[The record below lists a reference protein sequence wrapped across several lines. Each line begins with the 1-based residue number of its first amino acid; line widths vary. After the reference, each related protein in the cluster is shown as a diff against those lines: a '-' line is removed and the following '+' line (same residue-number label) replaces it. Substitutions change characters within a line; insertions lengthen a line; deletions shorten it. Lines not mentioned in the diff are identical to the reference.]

1 MILCKWSFEFSIQ
14 LCHWHS
20 HTIQSLSQ
28 KVLQTMKCTHRWR
41 DQTCCAISHWQKL
54 GTPLLTQTP
63 QCDSSSGGVNTMSHP
78 VRTTVSNFPSTS
90 ELQIYLDIQ
99 KIHSLSAQTVA
110 LAVDAWQPLRG
121 PAQTS
126 QGVTCIYCQVC
137 STESTKVWKHQNV
150 SLKITQHNLS
160 TETIWRSESRGLR
173 TPPWVPRL
181 LQGLTPTWEGHC
193 AASEGTAPQEN
204 VWSESHYSELL
215 PRLAFNKLSGWLK
228 NSTGSNC
235 KAEFWFACSAF
246 PAVILSG
253 IGQLN
258 LALLVAGK

>member
-1 MILCKWSFEFSIQ
+1 MVFWILNPALPLTFPHYSKSVTKSFADNEMHPSMERPDMLCYLPLAETGNSPPDTNTSVWQQ
-14 LCHWHS
+14 LRRCEYHVPPSENNCFKLPLH
-20 HTIQSLSQ
+20 
-28 KVLQTMKCTHRWR
+28 
-41 DQTCCAISHWQKL
+41 L
-54 GTPLLTQTP
+54 GTANIF
-63 QCDSSSGGVNTMSHP
+63 GH
-78 VRTTVSNFPSTS
+78 S
-90 ELQIYLDIQ
+90 ENSFSFCSDF
-99 KIHSLSAQTVA
+99 A

-160 TETIWRSESRGLR
+160 TETIWRAESRGLR

-258 LALLVAGK
+258 LALLVARK